1 MASDP
6 RPDDDNAPTMLGI
19 GGRGSEDLTLVD
31 FGASEPT
38 SISPVSFDRP
48 PTHEEIAAEAYAIFE
63 ARGGTDGS
71 HESDWLEAERRL
83 KTKRGQAG

>member
-19 GGRGSEDLTLVD
+19 RRGNEDVTLVD
-31 FGASEPT
+31 SGPSEPT
-38 SISPVSFDRP
+38 SISPVSFDHP
-48 PTHEEIAAEAYAIFE
+48 PTHDEIAAEAYAIFE
-63 ARGGTDGS
+63 ARGGSDGS

-83 KTKRGQAG
+83 KARRG

>member
-6 RPDDDNAPTMLGI
+6 QPDDDNAPTTLGI
-19 GGRGSEDLTLVD
+19 RGYGNEDRTLVD
-31 FGASEPT
+31 SGPSEPT
-38 SISPVSFDRP
+38 SIAPVSFDHP

-63 ARGGTDGS
+63 ERGGTDGS

-83 KTKRGQAG
+83 KARRR